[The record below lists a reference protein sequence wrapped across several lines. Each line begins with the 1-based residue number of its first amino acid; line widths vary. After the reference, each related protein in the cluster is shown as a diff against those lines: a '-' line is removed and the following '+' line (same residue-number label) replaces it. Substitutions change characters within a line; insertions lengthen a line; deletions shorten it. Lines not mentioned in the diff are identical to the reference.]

1 MLAGVVGTN
10 GVAGAEQ
17 GRGVESRLGRAAH
30 QFEAMMMKELL
41 EPVSRPSA
49 LFEDGNEGG
58 SGVLGQFA
66 SESLAGALSAG
77 GGFGIAERIVHSISH
92 SGNSSPTLPVT
103 GKSENNTGIST
114 GK

>member
-17 GRGVESRLGRAAH
+17 GRVEPRLGRAAD

-49 LFEDGNEGG
+49 LFDDGNDGG

-77 GGFGIAERIVHSISH
+77 GGFGIAERIVRSVSH
-92 SGNSSPTLPVT
+92 SGNSSRYCQ
-103 GKSENNTGIST
+103 
-114 GK
+114 